1 MTVPSKGAVS
11 FVMLYGN
18 SKGTQT
24 PGFRPSRPGPDE
36 QPSYRSPG
44 PAGQRGTGDA
54 DAGGSAGSPRLP
66 TGEGWRKRPAGL
78 ASFPRW
84 AWRKGCRMG
93 PGLARLRR
101 RPPGKA
107 EGSGRRRTDVSAE
120 RGGRARKVG
129 RPGRTRKRRRES
141 LEHREGEAP
150 TTACGGNLVGAEVNR
165 NRADAAVTQ
174 PRQLRLR
181 IGGGPGKRA
190 SAKPGAPARGA
201 RDRLRQEA
209 KNDSFLPS

>member
-1 MTVPSKGAVS
+1 MWRVLCLYTGTLIDGPIKGCRIFCYAIRQLKGNPNAGVPTFAA
-11 FVMLYGN
+11 
-18 SKGTQT
+18 
-24 PGFRPSRPGPDE
+24 RPGRTAELP
-36 QPSYRSPG
+36 QP
-44 PAGQRGTGDA
+44 GTRRA
-54 DAGGSAGSPRLP
+54 MRH
-66 TGEGWRKRPAGL
+66 RRC
-78 ASFPRW
+78 RRR
-84 AWRKGCRMG
+84 RKGCRMG

-129 RPGRTRKRRRES
+129 RPERTRKRRRES
-141 LEHREGEAP
+141 LEHRDE
-150 TTACGGNLVGAEVNR
+150 
-165 NRADAAVTQ
+165 
-174 PRQLRLR
+174 
-181 IGGGPGKRA
+181 GGGPGKRA